1 MLPNIVLVGPM
12 GVGKST
18 IGRMLSERLGWSFVD
33 TDRRIAKEAGAS
45 IPSIF
50 EREGEA
56 GFRSREQAAVRLACL
71 GSRQVIAVGGGAC
84 MDPDNLASMQAAGLI
99 VVLTA
104 EPEVLWQR
112 ASGTARPL
120 ACDRDGFLRLHAER
134 APVFARLGLA
144 VATDEGPPLVAV
156 EAILSKVKGEGLLLP
171 VRLGDRAYAIALEPG
186 VLWHLGARMAEILA
200 PGTCLVVTNPTIAAL
215 YGAAAMRALETAGWR
230 PSLVTV
236 PDSEEAKCLEQAER
250 LYDHACAIRLER
262 TQPIV
267 ALGGG
272 VVGDLAGFV
281 AATYQRGVPFVQVP
295 TTLLAQIDS
304 SVGGKVAINHPRG
317 KNLIGAFHQ
326 PALVM
331 ADPLTLHSLPEREWR
346 AGLAELVKY
355 GVILDAALFEHLE
368 AEWPQLCERRLSALL
383 PAIRRACELKARI
396 VEEDE
401 RELGVRAVLNFGHT
415 LGHAIEAVTQYRM
428 FLHGEAVAIGMVAAG
443 EISLALGMWSS
454 DAHARMVAWLERA
467 GLPTRIPGL
476 GRSALLSAL
485 AHDKKVQLGRSRFV
499 LPEAIGRVVVRS
511 DVPDAVLDSVLT
523 KLGALSP

>member
-18 IGRMLSERLGWSFVD
+18 IGRMLAERLGWSFVD
-33 TDRRIAKEAGAS
+33 TDQRIAKEAGAS
-45 IPSIF
+45 IPSLF

-56 GFRSREQAAVRLACL
+56 GFRSRERAAVRLACM

-84 MDPDNLASMQAAGLI
+84 MDPDNLAHMQAAGLI

-104 EPEVLWQR
+104 EPEALWQR
-112 ASGTARPL
+112 VSGTARPL

-134 APVFARLGLA
+134 APLFARLGLA
-144 VATDEGPPLVAV
+144 VATDEGPPPVAV
-156 EAILSKVKGEGLLLP
+156 QAILSRLKGEGDMVP
-171 VRLGDRAYAIALEPG
+171 VHLGDRAYAIALEPG
-186 VLWHLGARMAEILA
+186 GLWRLGERMAESLV
-200 PGTCLVVTNPTIAAL
+200 PGTCMVVTNPTIAAL
-215 YGAAAMRALETAGWR
+215 YEAAVMRALEAAGWR

-236 PDSEEAKCLEQAER
+236 PDTEEAKCLAQAER

-262 TQPIV
+262 KQPIV

-304 SVGGKVAINHPRG
+304 SVGGKVAINHPHG

-326 PALVM
+326 PSLVV

-368 AEWPQLCERRLSALL
+368 AEWPMLSERRLSAVL
-383 PAIRRACELKARI
+383 PAIRRACELKARV

-443 EISLALGMWSS
+443 EIAVRLAMWPQEEQG
-454 DAHARMVAWLERA
+454 RLVRWLA
-467 GLPTRIPGL
+467 KADLPTRIPGL
-476 GRSALLSAL
+476 PAPSLMEAM
-485 AHDKKVQLGRSRFV
+485 AHDKKVRGGRLNFV
-499 LPEAIGRVVVRS
+499 LPKGIGCAVIRS
-511 DVPDAVLDSVLT
+511 DVPLIEVERTLID
-523 KLGALSP
+523 LGATP